1 MIADSLT
8 IGYLGTPS
16 VMRIAHTD
24 GRGEYHLEHVPA
36 DGIIV
41 AQHGHLRSHV
51 RSAKDGARLVLQ
63 PTTRISGRVDDP
75 DPQQLTVFVVPADR
89 DTSPMYQMLAP
100 IAADGTF
107 TIDRVPIGRLRIGA
121 VHGVGNG
128 AQSFAMQELSVGP
141 KGKTDV
147 VVRRAL
153 GRKLRVVVRSAAQV
167 SLAGAQVFVVSGT
180 VSIKTVKE
188 IESVLRSP
196 GMAIEVARPLTG
208 ETPPELG
215 KLLPGDLVATF
226 ANAPAGVASAC
237 ALGLSGDFGD
247 PGFREKVQRH
257 LDELEVRCVPIAAD
271 AKAITVEVPPMK
283 RID

>member
-1 MIADSLT
+1 M
-8 IGYLGTPS
+8 
-16 VMRIAHTD
+16 
-24 GRGEYHLEHVPA
+24 
-36 DGIIV
+36 
-41 AQHGHLRSHV
+41 
-51 RSAKDGARLVLQ
+51 LQ

-188 IESVLRSP
+188 IDNPEVSLQPSKYSVKTTR
-196 GMAIEVARPLTG
+196 R
-208 ETPPELG
+208 
-215 KLLPGDLVATF
+215 
-226 ANAPAGVASAC
+226 ASA
-237 ALGLSGDFGD
+237 AH
-247 PGFREKVQRH
+247 PGE
-257 LDELEVRCVPIAAD
+257 
-271 AKAITVEVPPMK
+271 
-283 RID
+283 